1 MDKKD
6 LQKDKKDL
14 QKELQDFKRKY
25 SAKVSS
31 LEKDL
36 KGFEVYNLFPATRE
50 KKKRK
55 VSTEAQRV
63 RDHVKVLID
72 VKDDQMKDMVRELKI
87 LQLELSDARSTVEKD
102 EAARAFLENL
112 RERQVSYRKE
122 ALDANREKKELSKIL
137 KAMKNENLELERRLA
152 KGSANTCR
160 QEQKACGKA

>member
-112 RERQVSYRKE
+112 RERQASYRKE
-122 ALDANREKKELSKIL
+122 ALDANREKEELSKIL